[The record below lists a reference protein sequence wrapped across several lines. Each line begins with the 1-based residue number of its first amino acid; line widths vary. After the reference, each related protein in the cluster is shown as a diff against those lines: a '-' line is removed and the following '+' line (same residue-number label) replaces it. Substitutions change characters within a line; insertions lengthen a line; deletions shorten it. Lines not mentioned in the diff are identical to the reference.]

1 MNSLSDTLIR
11 EVDEDLRRDRL
22 ARLWKKYGSLLVGGI
37 ILLVLV
43 VAGTEGWRSY
53 QRSTHADA
61 SRRLAEAARLV
72 ATDPSAAAHA
82 FTALAEDG
90 PGDIAVL
97 ARLRAA
103 DALARAGDGAGARD
117 AYEKLAT
124 TTSDPL
130 YASLGTLFRAML
142 ALEQPQANLA
152 ALEALSAELAP
163 LTATDQPWRYTAQE
177 LLAAVSLERGD
188 HDQAKELLEALRND
202 PLAPSEA
209 RARAGQVL
217 TQSGMENR

>member
-22 ARLWKKYGSLLVGGI
+22 ARLWKKYGSLLVGGAI
-37 ILLVLV
+37 VLV
-43 VAGTEGWRSY
+43 VIVAGAEGWRSY
-53 QRSTHADA
+53 QRSAHADA

-103 DALARAGDGAGARD
+103 DALARAGDRAGARD
-117 AYEKLAT
+117 AYQKLST

-152 ALEALSAELAP
+152 ALETLSAELAP

-188 HDQAKELLEALRND
+188 QLKAKELLEALRND
-202 PLAPSEA
+202 PQAPSEA
-209 RARAGQVL
+209 RARASQVL
-217 TQSGMENR
+217 AQSGMENR